1 MNIFRFIKSR
11 IKSFVPAIN
20 GIKLTIKNEKNTW
33 VHLIATFFA
42 LVAVFLFKL
51 TYFESLFILSAIF
64 IVWICEF
71 FNTAIEYTLDFISIE
86 NNPKIKN
93 IKDISAAGVFL
104 SVLYALIVAIYITIN
119 KFFI

>member
-1 MNIFRFIKSR
+1 MNFYRFIKSR

-20 GIKLTIKNEKNTW
+20 GIRLTIENEKNTW
-33 VHLIATFFA
+33 VHLIATAIA
-42 LVAVFLFKL
+42 LVAIFLFKL
-51 TYFESLFILSAIF
+51 NYLESLFILSAVF

-93 IKDISAAGVFL
+93 IKDVSAAGVFL
-104 SVLYALIVAIYITIN
+104 SVLYALIVAIYILLN
-119 KFFI
+119 KLIS